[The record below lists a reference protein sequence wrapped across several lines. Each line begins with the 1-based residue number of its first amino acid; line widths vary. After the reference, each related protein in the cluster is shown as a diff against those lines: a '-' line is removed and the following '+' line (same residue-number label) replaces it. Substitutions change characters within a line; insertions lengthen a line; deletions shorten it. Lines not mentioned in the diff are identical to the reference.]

1 MKLKPLFDRV
11 VLKPEQKDKLSSGG
25 IILPQVADQKSELA
39 TVVSVGT
46 GGTLDGKEQKM
57 EVRVGQKVLYS
68 KYAGTQFKM
77 EGEEYLILRQTDILA
92 IIED

>member
-57 EVRVGQKVLYS
+57 EVQVGQKVLYS